1 MVSKNLLKEEKNRGG
16 RPTIVFTDEQ
26 LEELKILSAVCTLDE
41 IADYFGIARETF
53 KRIKIRD
60 EEVLS
65 LYKKG
70 RVKAKSIMGSRL
82 FRKGVIEG
90 DVTAMIFYMKTQG
103 GWKEAKE
110 ETEQEQ
116 VMIETAEEKAERL
129 KERRIYMEFRSKYLK
144 QVENDKKPNE

>member
-1 MVSKNLLKEEKNRGG
+1 MSRDLSKERKNRGG

-26 LEELKILSAVCTLDE
+26 LKELEILSAICTLDE

-53 KRIKIRD
+53 RQIKIRD
-60 EEVLS
+60 EEVSS

-70 RVKAKSIMGSRL
+70 RIQAKGVMGSRL
-82 FRKGVIEG
+82 FKKGVIEG

-116 VMIETAEEKAERL
+116 VMIETPEEKAERL

>member
-1 MVSKNLLKEEKNRGG
+1 MSRDLSKERKNRGG

-26 LEELKILSAVCTLDE
+26 LKELEILSAICTLDE

-53 KRIKIRD
+53 RQIKIRD
-60 EEVLS
+60 EEVSS

-70 RVKAKSIMGSRL
+70 RIQAKGVMGSRL
-82 FRKGVIEG
+82 FKKGVIEG

-110 ETEQEQ
+110 EREQEQ
-116 VMIETAEEKAERL
+116 VMIETPEEKAERL

>member
-1 MVSKNLLKEEKNRGG
+1 MSRDLSKERKNRGG

-26 LEELKILSAVCTLDE
+26 LKELEILSAICTLDE

-53 KRIKIRD
+53 RQIKIRD
-60 EEVLS
+60 EEVSS

-70 RVKAKSIMGSRL
+70 RIQAKGVMGSRL
-82 FRKGVIEG
+82 FKKGVIEG

-116 VMIETAEEKAERL
+116 VIIETPEEKAERL

>member
-1 MVSKNLLKEEKNRGG
+1 MASKDLLKDEKSKGG
-16 RPTIVFTDEQ
+16 RPIIAFSDEQ

-70 RVKAKSIMGSRL
+70 RIKAKSIMGSKL

-116 VMIETAEEKAERL
+116 VKTETPEAKAARL
-129 KERRIYMEFRSKYLK
+129 KEGRLYMEWRSQHLK
-144 QVENDKKPNE
+144 QADISK

>member
-1 MVSKNLLKEEKNRGG
+1 MSRDLSKERKNRGG

-26 LEELKILSAVCTLDE
+26 LKELEILSAICTLDE

-53 KRIKIRD
+53 RQIKIRD
-60 EEVLS
+60 EEVSS
-65 LYKKG
+65 LYKK
-70 RVKAKSIMGSRL
+70 RRIQAKGVMGSRL
-82 FRKGVIEG
+82 FKKGVIEG

-116 VMIETAEEKAERL
+116 VIIETPEEKAERL